1 MLHRNRH
8 LPHNEGVDETVQREL
23 DELEAVAL
31 RIVRREA
38 ANERDRAV
46 IRGKLPELRAAGVKA
61 SVLERRIH
69 SVYVAGTI
77 SRWTKHVA
85 PPSRRKNSSRP
96 ES

>member
-1 MLHRNRH
+1 M
-8 LPHNEGVDETVQREL
+8 QKEL
-23 DELEAVAL
+23 DELEAIAL

-46 IRGKLPELRAAGVKA
+46 IKDRLPDLRAKGVKA
-61 SVLERRIH
+61 ADLERKIH

-85 PPSRRKNSSRP
+85 PPRRKRARADA
-96 ES
+96 